1 MNTEMIVQAWKDPA
15 YRASLLPE
23 QRAALPENPSGRPL
37 SELEESD
44 LDDVTGGVPVHI
56 RVTDPQIC
64 CFLTY
69 VNCPTFAVVCRDLE
83 S

>member
-37 SELEESD
+37 TELEEPE
-44 LDDVTGGVPVHI
+44 LEDVTGGVPL
-56 RVTDPQIC
+56 RVTQPQVC

-69 VNCPTFAVVCRDLE
+69 VNCPTFEVVCRDLE

>member
-1 MNTEMIVQAWKDPA
+1 MNSAMIVQAWKDPA

-23 QRAALPENPSGRPL
+23 QRAALPENPSGKPL
-37 SELEESD
+37 TELEESD
-44 LDDVTGGVPVHI
+44 LDDATGGFPI
-56 RVTDPQIC
+56 RATNPQLC

-83 S
+83 A